1 MKNLSIKAK
10 LILLFIVI
18 KVIPLLLI
26 AYIAYEGA
34 LKLDN
39 YIQDSTRYLFNQN
52 KEIVINTANKSIEDS
67 IKNLDKK
74 SQLALERLS
83 YEIANNV
90 AQFLYERDSDIK
102 LLSHLDLNQKVLK
115 EFYNS
120 KNRDIIIHNKYIYD
134 DSTNTWVDP
143 VEKEKIKR
151 DKTTADLKDNEREF
165 SYIDPIKYKTK
176 NIPIY
181 KEISYFDL
189 NGKEIYKVSQIDKK
203 LHNISNKKNTYI
215 NSEDYFKE
223 VQNLKKDEI
232 YVSDVIG
239 EYVKTKVIGT
249 FTKEKAQ
256 KAKIEFKPEKYA
268 YAGKENPVGKR
279 FEGIIRFVTPVY
291 KNGKKQGYVSLALD
305 HEHIMQFTD
314 TSSPTNINAKQDIS
328 DASEGNYTFM
338 WDYKGRNISHPRD
351 YFINGFNKETGKRE
365 MPWLSADIAKKYQE
379 SGKEIN
385 EFLSTYPTFEEQSL
399 KKKPNIKQLVSDGNV
414 GLDCRYLN
422 FAPQCKGWMQV
433 TQNGGFGSFIIYWSK
448 VWKLT
453 TAATIPYYTGKYG
466 DTKRGFGFITLGA
479 NVDEFHAAANETKEN
494 VKKILNSQTN
504 AMKDIVNENT
514 IQIKEYIKNLI
525 NELTLVTFVM
535 IIIIIAVAIW
545 MSNYISKKISN
556 LLIATKKFSNKQL
569 DYQIEISSNDEI
581 GKLEQSFNDMAF
593 QIKALVEDQKALNLH
608 LEEKVDE
615 KTKELQDIN
624 HTLEEQIEQR
634 TAYLRETL
642 QRAKKAD
649 EAKSVF
655 LANMSHEIRTPL
667 NAIIGF
673 SDVLTQSKN
682 LDSTVVKQ
690 LKIIHS
696 SANTLLTIIN
706 DILDISKIESG
717 NFEISVEETDI
728 YFISEHVV
736 ELFSKRALEKHIK
749 LIFNLDYKIPLCVR
763 TDGVRVRQVL
773 SNLLSNAIKFTPEK
787 GLVTLNIFVLEDSGN
802 DVKIR
807 FEVIDT
813 GIGIPKEKLETIFEP
828 FIQVDHKSNRVYEG
842 TGLGLSI
849 CKHIIESLDSTIFID
864 SVVDE
869 GTKFY
874 FDLSFNTCEATIFET
889 KDYLNKLNFKVLDIK
904 NDTYHYIKRYL
915 NIFGTIN
922 SVQEDYILVYPY
934 KNNLELENIREKYKN
949 IPKLILLEY
958 EDDALNI
965 TPNIDEQFI
974 SLPFYASKVNDSL
987 QELLMKNNTTII
999 EDSTNNVELQG
1010 RVLVAEDNYANQ
1022 ELISYILNSLN
1033 IDFELKDNG
1042 LKTFEA
1048 FKEKRY
1054 DLILMDINMP
1064 VMDGIESFK
1073 AIRKYEEENSLSKIP
1088 IIALTANAI
1097 KGDKE
1102 KFLDLGMNG
1111 YLSKPV
1117 NTEHLIEVFDK
1128 FLKKNLEVQEAE
1140 KIDLE
1145 DLSLKEKLEF
1155 DTNKIM
1161 TQLGISES
1169 IVNMIIDKFK
1179 KDIKKDM
1186 KELESYVFE
1195 SNFNEVSQKAHY
1207 IKNSALNV
1215 CLDEVCEILEKLE
1228 SEKSDKEELHKL
1240 VKQLKTK
1247 IDSYL

>member
-34 LKLDN
+34 LKLDD
-39 YIQDSTRYLFNQN
+39 YIQNSTRYLFNQN

-102 LLSHLDLNQKVLK
+102 LLSKLDMNQKVLK
-115 EFYNS
+115 EFYES
-120 KNRDIIIHNKYIYD
+120 KNKDIIIHNKYIYD
-134 DSTNTWVDP
+134 DATNTWINP
-143 VEKEKIKR
+143 IKQEEIKR
-151 DKTTADLKDNEREF
+151 DKTTADLKDNEKEF
-165 SYIDPIKYKTK
+165 SYIDPKEYKTK

-189 NGKEIYKVSQIDKK
+189 TGKEIYKVSQIDEK

-223 VQNLKKDEI
+223 IQNLKKDEI

-249 FTKEKAQ
+249 FTKEKAK
-256 KAKIEFKPEKYA
+256 KANIEFEPEKYA

-291 KNGKKQGYVSLALD
+291 TNGKKQGYVSLALD

-314 TSSPTNINAKQDIS
+314 TSNPTNISAKQDIS

-338 WDYKGRNISHPRD
+338 WDYEGRNISHARD
-351 YFINGFNKETGKRE
+351 YFITGFNKETGKRE
-365 MPWLSADIAKKYQE
+365 MPWLSVDIAEKYQA

-385 EFLSTYPTFEEQSL
+385 KFLKTYPTFEEQSL
-399 KKKPNIKQLVSDGNV
+399 KKKPNIKQLVNDGNV

-422 FAPQCKGWMQV
+422 FAPQCQGWMQV
-433 TQNGGFGSFIIYWSK
+433 TKNGGFGSFIIYWSK

-466 DTKRGFGFITLGA
+466 NTKRGFGFITLGA

-494 VKKILNSQTN
+494 VKNILNSQTN

-514 IQIKEYIKNLI
+514 IQVKEYIEDLI
-525 NELTLVTFVM
+525 NELTIVTFLM
-535 IIIIIAVAIW
+535 IVIIIAVAIW

-556 LLIATKKFSNKQL
+556 LLVATKKFSNKEL

-593 QIKALVEDQKALNLH
+593 QIKALVEDQKALNSH

-615 KTKELQDIN
+615 KTKELQEIN

-634 TAYLRETL
+634 TAYLKETL

-673 SDVLTQSKN
+673 SDVLTQNKN
-682 LDSTVVKQ
+682 LDLTIVKQ

-717 NFEISVEETDI
+717 NFEISIEETDI

-787 GLVTLNIFVLEDSGN
+787 GLVTLNIFVLEDSGT

-813 GIGIPKEKLETIFEP
+813 GIGIPKEKLQTVFEP
-828 FIQVDHKSNRVYEG
+828 FIQIDHKSNRIYEG

-849 CKHIIESLDSTIFID
+849 CKHIIESLDSAIFVD
-864 SVVDE
+864 STLDE

-874 FDLSFNTCEATIFET
+874 FDLSFNTCEATIFES
-889 KDYLNKLNFKVLDIK
+889 KDYLDKLNFKVLDIK

-922 SVQEDYILVYPY
+922 MKEEDYILVCPY
-934 KNNLELENIREKYKN
+934 KNNLELDKVRENYKN

-958 EDDALNI
+958 EDDALNVVAK
-965 TPNIDEQFI
+965 TDEQFI

-987 QELLMKNNTTII
+987 QELSMKNNTSIKEDTIN
-999 EDSTNNVELQG
+999 SMELKG
-1010 RVLVAEDNYANQ
+1010 KILVAEDNSANQ

-1033 IDFELKDNG
+1033 IDFELQNDG
-1042 LKTFEA
+1042 LKTFEV
-1048 FKEKRY
+1048 FKENKY

-1073 AIRKYEEENSLSKIP
+1073 AIRKYEQENNLIETP
-1088 IIALTANAI
+1088 VIALTANAI

-1102 KFLDLGMNG
+1102 KFLSLGMNG

-1117 NTEHLIEVFDK
+1117 NTEQLIELFNK
-1128 FLKKNLEVQEAE
+1128 FLKNSIEVKKLEEVDLEVLPSE
-1140 KIDLE
+1140 
-1145 DLSLKEKLEF
+1145 EKLEF

-1161 TQLGISES
+1161 AQLGISES
-1169 IVNMIIDKFK
+1169 ITNMIIEKFK

-1186 KELESYVFE
+1186 SELELFVKE
-1195 SNFNEVSQKAHY
+1195 SNFQEVSQKAHY

-1228 SEKSDKEELHKL
+1228 LEKTDEEEVSKL
-1240 VKQLKTK
+1240 FKQLKTK
-1247 IDSYL
+1247 VDSYL